1 MRVYPKMRAIPC
13 CDATHNRYSTTMNH
27 TATLASRAFD
37 PSSQPATRPENARGL
52 AALLLAA
59 SVAALAV
66 VADQLVETWI
76 DDHLFLAWVAMWA
89 VVFAGSLL
97 LTGTVRRMSARTL
110 AKLDQWAAG
119 RAQARAAAR
128 LQAQQAVA
136 RTSASPAGSLQL
148 AKAARALDSHLFYL

>member
-1 MRVYPKMRAIPC
+1 MNTAVLSSASGQHNPARA
-13 CDATHNRYSTTMNH
+13 A
-27 TATLASRAFD
+27 AGK
-37 PSSQPATRPENARGL
+37 PENARGL

-66 VADQLVETWI
+66 VADQLVETWV

-97 LTGTVRRMSARTL
+97 LTGTIRRVSARVI
-110 AKLDQWAAG
+110 AELDQWAAS

-128 LQAQQAVA
+128 LQARQTAVSQAEAGLQPKACMIVA
-136 RTSASPAGSLQL
+136 QR
-148 AKAARALDSHLFYL
+148 LFYI

>member
-1 MRVYPKMRAIPC
+1 MRA
-13 CDATHNRYSTTMNH
+13 
-27 TATLASRAFD
+27 
-37 PSSQPATRPENARGL
+37 PAARPENARGL

-66 VADQLVETWI
+66 AADQLIETWI

-97 LTGTVRRMSARTL
+97 LTGTARRMSTRTI
-110 AKLDQWAAG
+110 ASLDRWAAG

-128 LQAQQAVA
+128 LRA
-136 RTSASPAGSLQL
+136 RHVRPPAGSPLL
-148 AKAARALDSHLFYL
+148 AKATRALDSHLFHL